1 MNDVISIAEA
11 FKRRERPCT
20 ITAFSAPAGPSSD
33 RWPLTGAAKLVH
45 KTGKSEKTSTSLP
58 AATFVG
64 MLDQIRREFRAKG
77 R

>member
-1 MNDVISIAEA
+1 MHDHSLLGSCGA
-11 FKRRERPCT
+11 FLRSV
-20 ITAFSAPAGPSSD
+20 ASHS
-33 RWPLTGAAKLVH
+33 AKLVH